1 MDEGEQKPAARP
13 PASQNTVGAVT
24 NFLSGDSGQKILM
37 ALVVLA
43 GGGNIMNTNS
53 ASRLSQEEPQTAVKE
68 IHELHDALNGMK
80 SKQDQISKDVS
91 AIRTT
96 VEKTSPGQ

>member
-1 MDEGEQKPAARP
+1 MDEGEPGKQK
-13 PASQNTVGAVT
+13 QNTANAIT

-53 ASRLSQEEPQTAVKE
+53 ASRLSQEEAQTAVRE
-68 IHELHDALNGMK
+68 LHDLHDALNGMK
-80 SKQDQISKDVS
+80 SKQQQISDDVS
-91 AIRTT
+91 TIRAT
-96 VEKTSPGQ
+96 VEKTPPGQ